1 MIKLQN
7 LPIVRSISNKIL
19 SNEKKVLLIYKL
31 LYIYSLGDSTINRY
45 TTAMLLLAVT
55 VMAPVMFAQ
64 QAHAKSIV
72 SDYGAGYDASKK
84 AGAAASRSGTAF
96 DAEAPLGDGTSWI
109 VGYHAGYWVGYY
121 AQQVIK

>member
-31 LYIYSLGDSTINRY
+31 LYIYSLGDSMINRY
-45 TTAMLLLAVT
+45 TTAMLLLPVT

-72 SDYGAGYDASKK
+72 SDYGAGYDAGKK
-84 AGAAASRSGTAF
+84 AASRSGTAF
-96 DAEAPLGDGTSWI
+96 DAEAPLGHGTSWI

-121 AQQVIK
+121 AQQAIK